1 MSVTLDA
8 IAIDKARQSNKQLDR
23 HSSDHHLVITQIRD
37 IKMQLMS
44 EDEKGVIE
52 KVPGLFQQLSRY
64 LLSEHG
70 YGATVRRE
78 ILLFLSKLTHL
89 PGVHINLSIADQVE
103 DTVTHLVLEHGAEW
117 KQEDVKLALEIGSV
131 LTRAAIYL
139 KGNEG
144 KLTFERGTTLLSHV
158 FKVMR
163 HLECRDYKHTYWD
176 YCSCHRLTHLAL
188 GTLKET
194 QRYCSR
200 RRFRHSS
207 DELPNKFH
215 QYTEKVIRLA
225 DTDHPEEQFELESEI
240 LSQGFN
246 YE

>member
-1 MSVTLDA
+1 
-8 IAIDKARQSNKQLDR
+8 
-23 HSSDHHLVITQIRD
+23 
-37 IKMQLMS
+37 MQLMS

-52 KVPGLFQQLSRY
+52 KVPGLFQQLSGY

-70 YGATVRRE
+70 YGAAVRRE
-78 ILLFLSKLTHL
+78 ILLFVSKLTHL

-117 KQEDVKLALEIGSV
+117 TQEDVKLALEIGSV

-139 KGNEG
+139 EG
-144 KLTFERGTTLLSHV
+144 TERKLTFERGTTLLSHV
-158 FKVMR
+158 IKVMR
-163 HLECRDYKHTYWD
+163 HLECRDYKQTYWD
-176 YCSCHRLTHLAL
+176 YCSRHRLTHLAL
-188 GTLKET
+188 GTLEKT

-200 RRFRHSS
+200 RRFSHSS
-207 DELPNKFH
+207 QFH

-225 DTDHPEEQFELESEI
+225 YTDHPEEQFELESEI